1 MTHIAKR
8 LITMK
13 TKKNTLIAIVVLLL
27 ATALFYWFQWRPS
40 SIRKSCAEEAT
51 SKYRGYGSSMANNY
65 YRLCLVKHQMK
76 PESLFVK

>member
-1 MTHIAKR
+1 MTRIVKR

-13 TKKNTLIAIVVLLL
+13 TKKNILIAIAVLLL
-27 ATALFYWFQWRPS
+27 ATVLFYWFQWRSS

-51 SKYRGYGSSMANNY
+51 TKTYGLTRQNNY
-65 YRLCLVKHQMK
+65 YRLCLVKHLMK